1 MPCRQHAAVMTQPHL
16 PPSCPT
22 LALPAAHAG
31 RERPSYPGHGVTP
44 VRGRCRRPSGRPL
57 PHRRGGKVVTSQC
70 GRPARCRSNT
80 CQHTSV
86 LPLKTA
92 KREAAAQRRPA
103 KRKRKNRVFPR
114 NDRPYGLER
123 TAFQTENA
131 RGQRLQEILATQGEK
146 PFSCLRGR
154 PRHLRRGRPLPKRLR
169 CSRHSCGPA
178 LPARRRSP
186 APRRGTSIRHCD
198 GKAPRK

>member
-103 KRKRKNRVFPR
+103 KRERKNRVFPR

-131 RGQRLQEILATQGEK
+131 RGQRLQETLATQGKK
-146 PFSCLRGR
+146 PFFLSARTAAPPAAR
-154 PRHLRRGRPLPKRLR
+154 P
-169 CSRHSCGPA
+169 SA
-178 LPARRRSP
+178 AE
-186 APRRGTSIRHCD
+186 A
-198 GKAPRK
+198 A